1 VEILVQD
8 LYDTLRELE
17 ARWENM
23 VYTTITSAGGKE
35 SLTATDKVGI
45 TVTLLNARVKFEDR
59 PGPGWVKCE
68 VKGGNLVAVD
78 TDGVTII
85 DELEQADFTWARNSK
100 DVSPAQVGI
109 SNEIVEGSLTVRQV
123 LGVLLAASGGLSDGA
138 GAAPGPF
145 HLRDSADAVNR
156 ITSTYDANGNRLT
169 MVFDL
174 AGLS

>member
-1 VEILVQD
+1 
-8 LYDTLRELE
+8 
-17 ARWENM
+17 
-23 VYTTITSAGGKE
+23 
-35 SLTATDKVGI
+35 
-45 TVTLLNARVKFEDR
+45 VKFEDR